1 MIDEL
6 LAGLL
11 GEAAFGRLG
20 RSQRAQ
26 LLARLFFGLLGC
38 GLGIVGAVYML
49 QRQGI
54 GNAAMRASM
63 VALFVFLAC
72 FCLFNVALARPWRWP
87 GLLLIVSFV
96 AMFAARLL
104 LGA

>member
-1 MIDEL
+1 MIDEIL
-6 LAGLL
+6 VGLL

-38 GLGIVGAVYML
+38 ALGIVGAVYMQ

-54 GNAAMRASM
+54 GNAAMRGSM
-63 VALFVFLAC
+63 VAVFVFLAC
-72 FCLFNVALARPWRWP
+72 FCLFNVALARTWRWP
-87 GLLLIVSFV
+87 GVLLIVSFIALV
-96 AMFAARLL
+96 AVRILF
-104 LGA
+104 GA